1 MKQIDSIRNALNT
14 ALARLEELE
23 QTLEHRAPA
32 LYEWDATMICTVA
45 AAEFG
50 VNRDA
55 LYVDSRDRAIVDSR
69 HTAMYLMGKHLPMS
83 IYQIAAHFRSDMH
96 RTTVISAMSGIRDK
110 IETSPIFS
118 AKIVRAE
125 TAYLIAK
132 NGRNNEN
139 NTN

>member
-1 MKQIDSIRNALNT
+1 MALK
-14 ALARLEELE
+14 RLEELE

-55 LYVDSRDRAIVDSR
+55 LYVDSRDRAIVDAR

-83 IYQIAAHFRSDMH
+83 IHQIAAHFRSDMH
-96 RTTVISAMSGIRDK
+96 RTTVISAISGIRDRL
-110 IETSPIFS
+110 ETSPTFS

-125 TAYLIAK
+125 SKYLVAK